1 MRRLTFLLGIWILG
15 AQLPLQAQQMI
26 LKDIE
31 MTVDSTTHLQI
42 EGGIR
47 SSGSVL
53 TNEGTLTL
61 SDSFANSD
69 GSTYVGDGGLDFSG
83 DGSQAITGL
92 AALQNFSVDNGAFV
106 ELTED
111 LTLTGTL
118 SLNDGKLKLGSYS
131 LILSP
136 TATVTGYDADNYIQ
150 TDGIG
155 TVDMELG
162 GSAVLF
168 PVGNDTYAP
177 VSIQNAGTTDTFRV
191 RVVNDLLT
199 DGTSGTN
206 IGADAVGKTWLISED
221 QAGGSDVT
229 LSLQWMAAEELTG
242 FDHSAARFLH
252 HNGVVWEE
260 LSTQIVDTVSTGVY
274 SLTQTG
280 VDDFSP
286 FGVNSSASSLPV
298 EWLHFGVRRE
308 AQTAILEWEIAPA
321 KNLAYFSI
329 ERSQDA
335 KSFQKLGE
343 IKPSTQTAY
352 RFVDREPGQ
361 TLVYYRI
368 KQTDW
373 DGQVSYTAVRSLYF
387 GEGVGTPQLYPNP
400 FTEHLQID
408 LHAWTTEGGWL
419 KLYDSQGRLLRREI
433 WAAETTTLNLNDLDE
448 LASGVYHLH
457 LQTVTGHYQLQIVKQ

>member
-31 MTVDSTTHLQI
+31 MTVDSTTSLQI
-42 EGGIR
+42 VGGIR

-53 TNEGTLTL
+53 TNEGTMTL
-61 SDSFANSD
+61 SDSFANSG
-69 GSTYVGDGGLDFSG
+69 GSTYVGAGDLDFSG

-92 AALQNFSVDNGAFV
+92 ETMQNFSVDNGAFV

-118 SLNDGKLKLGSYS
+118 SLDNGKLKLGSYS

-150 TDGIG
+150 TDATG
-155 TVDMELG
+155 TVDMEVG
-162 GSAVLF
+162 ASAVLF

-177 VSIQNAGTTDTFRV
+177 VSLQNAGTTDTFRI

-206 IGADAVGKTWLISED
+206 IGADAVGKTWLISEEVP
-221 QAGGSDVT
+221 GGSDVSM
-229 LSLQWMAAEELTG
+229 SLQWTAAEELTG

-260 LSTQIVDTVSTGVY
+260 LSTQAVDTISTGVY

-286 FGVNSSASSLPV
+286 F
-298 EWLHFGVRRE
+298 WC
-308 AQTAILEWEIAPA
+308 Q
-321 KNLAYFSI
+321 
-329 ERSQDA
+329 
-335 KSFQKLGE
+335 
-343 IKPSTQTAY
+343 
-352 RFVDREPGQ
+352 
-361 TLVYYRI
+361 
-368 KQTDW
+368 
-373 DGQVSYTAVRSLYF
+373 
-387 GEGVGTPQLYPNP
+387 
-400 FTEHLQID
+400 
-408 LHAWTTEGGWL
+408 
-419 KLYDSQGRLLRREI
+419 
-433 WAAETTTLNLNDLDE
+433 
-448 LASGVYHLH
+448 
-457 LQTVTGHYQLQIVKQ
+457 